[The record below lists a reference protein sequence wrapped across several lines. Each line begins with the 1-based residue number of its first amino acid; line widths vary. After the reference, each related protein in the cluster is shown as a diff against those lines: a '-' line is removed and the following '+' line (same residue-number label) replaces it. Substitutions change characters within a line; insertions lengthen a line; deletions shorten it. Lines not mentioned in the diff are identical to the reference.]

1 MEKRGSVQLSF
12 GMIFSIIII
21 IVTVSIAFY
30 VIAYFLDLRKCTEI
44 GLFYKDFQDK
54 IDDIWKSEFA
64 SEEFVGRLPSGIDG
78 VCLGNLVDGERT
90 PEYDQIEKYTRLPN
104 DNNFFFYPPE
114 KTCDISE
121 AKLNHVNFEDPY
133 WKCFPVENGK
143 VKIKLEKE
151 TFDPL
156 VRIINE

>member
-90 PEYDQIEKYTRLPN
+90 PT
-104 DNNFFFYPPE
+104 
-114 KTCDISE
+114 
-121 AKLNHVNFEDPY
+121 H
-133 WKCFPVENGK
+133 
-143 VKIKLEKE
+143 
-151 TFDPL
+151 
-156 VRIINE
+156 